1 MNYQIAIIGIFLIL
15 ALLEAKQGKL
25 FKKCAEVSDDGKVE
39 LIGTLVLFVIT
50 QPFVLFSAGALMLL
64 VVPQYQ
70 GALDQEALG
79 DSSIFLHIALLL
91 IFDDMMQYWWHRL
104 SHSTRFLYN
113 LHRAHHNGK
122 YMSVRIIYRNNVFYY
137 LLMPSLWFSG
147 ALIYLGLGWTYAFYL
162 VVKLSVITGAHAEW
176 KWDRFLYQTPM
187 LNKLAWIVE
196 RTIST
201 PSTHSAHHGLKADD
215 GITNY
220 KGNYGNLLFF
230 WDVLF
235 GTAKITRK
243 YPAQYGIEGMF
254 YANWVEQLVWPLY
267 KTPRKPK
274 MVAHSPT
281 NKAAKAASNTINEA
295 EKKSAIETASSPN
308 NSTHTDGVLNPES
321 VVNKTD
327 AAI

>member
-1 MNYQIAIIGIFLIL
+1 MNYQIAIIGIFLIF

-25 FKKCAEVSDDGKVE
+25 FKKSAEVSDDGKVE

-50 QPFVLFSAGALMLL
+50 QPLVLFSAGALMLL
-64 VVPQYQ
+64 IVPQYQ
-70 GALDQEALG
+70 GALNQGALG
-79 DSSIFLHIALLL
+79 NSSILLHIALLL

-176 KWDRFLYQTPM
+176 KWDRFLYQTPI

-274 MVAHSPT
+274 MVAQ
-281 NKAAKAASNTINEA
+281 AAK
-295 EKKSAIETASSPN
+295 KSVIETASSPN
-308 NSTHTDGVLNPES
+308 NSTHTDGGLMPES
-321 VVNKTD
+321 GVNKTD
-327 AAI
+327 ATI